1 MAQTVEY
8 IFSAVDRVSAPLLR
22 MADAASR
29 TLATFERLTDR
40 SRSMAAAADGL
51 DNSLAGLRQRL
62 KNLRAERDLV
72 DVGDIDRLR
81 RYNVEIDGL
90 TRQISRL
97 NKVGR
102 GDGLRQVAES
112 LTGGAFSAPQLAA
125 DAIRIGVGGATALE
139 DGMAQVRIMARLD
152 EQSLDEATE
161 RVQQIT
167 ARNRADITAAPAI
180 LQQALTQ
187 TGDLD
192 QAMAILDAAQRGE
205 RAQLAPADVIAQ
217 ALSRMPDE
225 AGDPERMLDLLTA
238 TAQAGGVG
246 FAATAAQLPDL
257 LAATQAQGGDM
268 TRTAGTFAALTAS
281 GYSADE
287 AAARI
292 SSGGGASL
300 SAEETLR
307 LADAMRQLADAGGAT
322 ERALAASGT
331 VAQQG
336 REAWNALT
344 GQLVQLGTAVL
355 PVLQAGLSVANVL
368 LDGTGVVVG
377 ALAGLTGGWFE
388 ALSEG
393 SPAISILTGAL
404 AGLSG
409 VMVAHKAY
417 VLAVAAAHKI
427 VAIGSNVLGVAI
439 RALNAAFVSTPI
451 GWIALGIGALAGGI
465 YALSS
470 KTDAATASFAS
481 FNSELAKSQEAAQGT
496 FDAALQAA
504 EGSDARAEAIAR
516 INTQYGEYLPALLT
530 EKASNDELRAALDL
544 VNTELER
551 KIINKFR
558 DQAMTDALAEL
569 EEVRTKVFERLIARV
584 DDGQKQAFAEDFN
597 RMFGKMKAGENWQSD
612 MEAMKKK
619 YDIGGTWDDIWRGAS
634 FFLYR
639 GVTGNM
645 KQLWRGVEAYRE
657 MEEQINLLYPSS
669 APSSGTGSAAA
680 VTDIT
685 GSGVLDGAANGEGT
699 GSLPLYVP
707 FASSMPGAGAA
718 GSGVL
723 LPDGQTNDTTTPDN
737 PNASEKDGRKSGGGS
752 SKLENIVKTP
762 VVPGTAR
769 TTTQETQEP
778 VFKLDSVAVDRK
790 GSGTYNAIVSK
801 LRHVG
806 RTGLSAAASLGVAA
820 TAAAAPLPAADDA
833 AMAMP
838 TAATAQ
844 TMDTTDYGGRPAPR
858 ISAEKFCD
866 QIVIHIADAGD
877 KSMDEIRRK
886 VMEVLME
893 VTDGI

>member
-102 GDGLRQVAES
+102 GNGLRQVAES

-125 DAIRIGVGGATALE
+125 DAIRIGIGGATALE

-569 EEVRTKVFERLIARV
+569 EEVRTKVFEKLIAQV
-584 DDGQKQAFAEDFN
+584 DDKQKQAFAADFN
-597 RMFGKMKAGENWQSD
+597 RMASKMKAGEDWEAD
-612 MEAMKKK
+612 VKAME
-619 YDIGGTWDDIWRGAS
+619 
-634 FFLYR
+634 
-639 GVTGNM
+639 
-645 KQLWRGVEAYRE
+645 EAYHINVKRQLRK
-657 MEEQINLLYPSS
+657 MERGTQRYNEAAEQINLLYPSS

-737 PNASEKDGRKSGGGS
+737 PNASEKDGRKAGGGS

-778 VFKLDSVAVDRK
+778 AFKLDSVAVDRK